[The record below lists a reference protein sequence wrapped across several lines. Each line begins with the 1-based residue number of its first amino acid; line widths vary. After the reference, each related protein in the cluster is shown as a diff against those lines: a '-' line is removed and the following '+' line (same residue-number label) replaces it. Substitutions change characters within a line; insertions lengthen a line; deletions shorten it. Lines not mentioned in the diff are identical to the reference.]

1 MATDINIVEAQ
12 NDLETIKTQ
21 AEEMRTAFPK
31 TTYMNKGLSKIIGV
45 RDERLNRWQRI
56 AEEDQSVGQE
66 DVTVYDKVAIW
77 RQERRQDYGVDQ

>member
-1 MATDINIVEAQ
+1 MGTDIYIVEAQ
-12 NDLETIKTQ
+12 NDLITVKQQ

-31 TTYMNKGLSKIIGV
+31 TTYMNKGLSKIIGTI
-45 RDERLNRWQRI
+45 DERLGRWDRI

>member
-31 TTYMNKGLSKIIGV
+31 TTYMNKGLSKIIGTI
-45 RDERLNRWQRI
+45 DERLNRWQRI

-66 DVTVYDKVAIW
+66 DVTVDDKVAIW

>member
-12 NDLETIKTQ
+12 NDLETIKKQ
-21 AEEMRTAFPK
+21 AEQMREAFP
-31 TTYMNKGLSKIIGV
+31 TGTYMNRGLAEIIGTI
-45 RDERLNRWQRI
+45 DERLDRWDRI
-56 AEEDQSVGQE
+56 VEEDQSVDQE